1 MSEAR
6 TGEPIDGH
14 VSDND
19 PRRRLLITIDWG
31 SDAARIGR
39 IRVGTEYWG
48 AVEWSNR
55 RQAWC
60 IEDVEGG
67 CLAHAASIHGK
78 AASKEAAEA
87 LAREMIR
94 DGRMP
99 SPQQAHAD
107 RLARQPAEEAAR
119 KRRREKRNHQPAQIR
134 KREAA
139 RARQEAVSAA
149 YDAVWKAEQ
158 QDKAQLPLL
167 EALAEAFDLTDPELW
182 KSNSWA
188 MMRRRLVIHQ
198 RMVVA
203 ELEKDLAYAA
213 QRAAAQPFA
222 MYASNEQRK
231 RQRAQ
236 RQSWGNAEC
245 NRLQQK
251 LDRAR
256 EILVALEES

>member
-6 TGEPIDGH
+6 QIDQLDGT
-14 VSDND
+14 DD
-19 PRRRLLITIDWG
+19 PRRRLQITIDWG

-67 CLAHAASIHGK
+67 CLAHAASIRGK

-87 LAREMIR
+87 LARAMIL

-107 RLARQPAEEAAR
+107 RLAREPAEEAAR
-119 KRRREKRNHQPAQIR
+119 KLRREKRNQQPAQIR

-139 RARQEAVSAA
+139 RARQEAETAA
-149 YDAVWKAEQ
+149 YTAAWGAEQ
-158 QDKAQLPLL
+158 ADKAQLPLL

-188 MMRRRLVIHQ
+188 MIRPRLVIHQ
-198 RMVVA
+198 RMIVA

-213 QRAAAQPFA
+213 RRAAAQPFA
-222 MYASNEQRK
+222 MYASKEQRK
-231 RQRAQ
+231 RQRAE
-236 RQSWGNAEC
+236 RQEWGNAEC
-245 NRLQQK
+245 NLLQQN

-256 EILVALEES
+256 KVLGVLEE

>member
-6 TGEPIDGH
+6 IADGQ

-48 AVEWSNR
+48 AVEWSER

-78 AASKEAAEA
+78 TASKEAAEA

-107 RLARQPAEEAAR
+107 RLAREPAEEAAR
-119 KRRREKRNHQPAQIR
+119 KRRREKRNQQPAQIR

-167 EALAEAFDLTDPELW
+167 EALDLTDPELW

-188 MMRRRLVIHQ
+188 MMRPRLVIHQ

-203 ELEKDLAYAA
+203 ELEKDLAYAV